1 MLLAGYGHRPAAFRR
16 RANRPQLTRDP
27 VGTTMNQSDT
37 RFPFA
42 LPSKRVVLLTGLSPL
57 LGPLV
62 VSVAVGIGFLTAL
75 AAVAGALIPMIVAR
89 TFVFGLQIRPD
100 CSPLRADFDVSLHS
114 RAPRRYKRWYMP
126 LVGATTAGA
135 ACEALRGSAD
145 LLLAGAAIG
154 ALEGLL
160 VALSLPL
167 SWGLVAAIQRRRF
180 GRAA

>member
-1 MLLAGYGHRPAAFRR
+1 
-16 RANRPQLTRDP
+16 
-27 VGTTMNQSDT
+27 MNQSDT
-37 RFPFA
+37 HFPFA
-42 LPSKRVVLLTGLSPL
+42 LPSKRAVLLTGLSPL

-62 VSVAVGIGFLTAL
+62 VSVAVVIGFLTTL

-100 CSPLRADFDVSLHS
+100 RSPLRADFDVFLDSK
-114 RAPRRYKRWYMP
+114 APRWYKRWYMP

-135 ACEALRGSAD
+135 ACEALRSSAD